1 VLQLSSIQKF
11 LKLESAGG
19 IALCM
24 AAAIALVLANS
35 PLAAL
40 YARLLDLPIAVRVG
54 GLGIEKPLLLWVN
67 DGLMAV
73 FFMLV
78 GLEVKREVVEGELS
92 RRSSAA
98 LPGIAALGGMAGPAL
113 VYLACNWGDPAAL
126 RGWAIP
132 TATDI
137 AFALAVLALL
147 GPRVPASLKIFLLAV
162 AIIDDLGAII
172 IIAAFYTA
180 QLSLVALLAAAA
192 GIAVLVLLNLC
203 GVSRRA
209 GYALLG
215 IFVWV
220 CVLKSGIHATL
231 AGVVTGLAVPLRTA
245 DGSSPAR
252 DFEHDLHPWVAF
264 GVLPV
269 FAFANAGV
277 GLAGI
282 ALSGLLQPVQIG
294 TELGLLVGKQAGVI
308 GSIWLATRIGL
319 AKLPEG
325 ADWIQLYGVAL
336 LTGIGFTMSLFI
348 GTLAFPAEAYD
359 TDIRVAVLLS
369 SLISAISGYLVLR
382 IGSRRRLALSPS
394 AKEWPR

>member
-1 VLQLSSIQKF
+1 MARIGGLNSLQQF

-19 IALCM
+19 IALCL
-24 AAAIALVLANS
+24 AAAVALVLANS
-35 PLAAL
+35 PLEAL
-40 YARLLDLPIAVRVG
+40 YDRLLDLPIAVRVG
-54 GLGIEKPLLLWVN
+54 GLVIEKPLLLWVN
-67 DGLMAV
+67 DGVMAV

-78 GLEVKREVVEGELS
+78 GLEVKREVVDGELS
-92 RRSSAA
+92 RGSSAA
-98 LPGIAALGGMAGPAL
+98 LPAIAALGGMAGPAL
-113 VYLACNWGDPAAL
+113 VYLACNWGDGAAL

-147 GPRVPASLKIFLLAV
+147 GPRVPASLKIFLLAL

-180 QLSLVALLAAAA
+180 ELSLIALLLAGFGVAA
-192 GIAVLVLLNLC
+192 LVLLNLC
-203 GVSRRA
+203 GMSHRA
-209 GYALLG
+209 GYALIG
-215 IFVWV
+215 IFIWV

-231 AGVVTGLAVPLRTA
+231 AGVITGLAVPLRAA
-245 DGSSPAR
+245 DDSSPAR
-252 DFEHDLHPWVAF
+252 DVEHDLHPWVAF
-264 GVLPV
+264 GVLPI
-269 FAFANAGV
+269 FAFANTGV

-282 ALSGLLQPVQIG
+282 ALSDLLHPVHIG

-325 ADWIQLYGVAL
+325 TDWLQLYGVAL

-348 GTLAFPAEAYD
+348 GTLAFPAEAHD
-359 TDIRVAVLLS
+359 TDVRVAVLLA
-369 SLISAISGYLVLR
+369 SLISAICGYLVLR
-382 IGSRRRLALSPS
+382 IASDRRVAAS
-394 AKEWPR
+394 ASAGQ

>member
-1 VLQLSSIQKF
+1 VTWLRGLNSLQQF
-11 LKLESAGG
+11 LRLESAGG
-19 IALCM
+19 IALTL

-35 PLAAL
+35 PLEAL
-40 YARLLDLPIAVRVG
+40 YSRLLDLPIAIRVG
-54 GLGIEKPLLLWVN
+54 DLAIAKPLLLWVN
-67 DGLMAV
+67 DGLMAI

-92 RRSSAA
+92 QGSSAA
-98 LPGIAALGGMAGPAL
+98 LPAIAALGGMVGPAL
-113 VYLACNWGDPAAL
+113 VYLACNWGDAAAL

-147 GPRVPASLKIFLLAV
+147 GPRVPASLKIFLLAL

-172 IIAAFYTA
+172 IIAVFYTA
-180 QLSLVALLAAAA
+180 ELSVVALLLSGFGVAALA
-192 GIAVLVLLNLC
+192 LFNLC

-209 GYALLG
+209 AYTLAG
-215 IFVWV
+215 IFIWV
-220 CVLKSGIHATL
+220 CVLKSGVHATL
-231 AGVVTGLAVPLRTA
+231 AGVVTGLAIPLRAA

-252 DFEHDLHPWVAF
+252 GFEHDLHPWVAF

-282 ALSGLLQPVQIG
+282 ALSDLLQPIQVG
-294 TELGLLVGKQAGVI
+294 TEIGLLVGKQAGVI
-308 GSIWLATRIGL
+308 GAIWLATRIGV

-325 ADWIQLYGVAL
+325 ADW
-336 LTGIGFTMSLFI
+336 
-348 GTLAFPAEAYD
+348 P
-359 TDIRVAVLLS
+359 S
-369 SLISAISGYLVLR
+369 SMGWR
-382 IGSRRRLALSPS
+382 C
-394 AKEWPR
+394 